1 MLYVLLLL
9 AAFVLILVARALLF
23 VPRKQ
28 EAVPAADAAV
38 NESRAVDNFQAMI
51 RCRTISYDDRSLQ
64 DEREF
69 EKFRALL
76 DERYPL
82 IAKTCEK
89 HRIGPA
95 GVVYHW
101 KGEGSADPWVLMSH
115 YDVVPVEESMWSVEP
130 FGAQLRDG
138 AIWGRGTVDTKST
151 LLGVMEAAETLLK
164 QGFRPRGDIY
174 MAFGGDEE
182 LSGASAQEIVKWFEK
197 QNLHPIVIDEGGA
210 IVEGIFPGV
219 SAPAAVVGTGEKG
232 ITNISFTIEGKGGHA
247 STPPPHTPAGVMA
260 MAIAAVES
268 KPFQPV
274 MVPPVAEM
282 FDTLGRHASFGMK
295 LIFVNLWCFKPLLYA
310 LAAVKGGELNAMIRT
325 TCAFTKMEGGAA
337 WNVIPPK
344 VTAGANLRL
353 LNQTPAQAVRELEKK
368 IKNPQVKVEIALGT
382 TPSPYSRTQGQ
393 GWEALGQ
400 SIRQTWPGVIV
411 SPYLMMA
418 ASDSRHYAD
427 ISDRVYRFSPMEMP
441 AEIRRTIHGHDE
453 RIPVKTLVKTVE
465 FYVRLIQ
472 KI

>member
-1 MLYVLLLL
+1 MLYLLLLL
-9 AAFVLILVARALLF
+9 AAFVLTLVLRALLF
-23 VPRKQ
+23 VPRKR
-28 EAVPAADAAV
+28 EAVPAADVTV
-38 NESRAVDNFQAMI
+38 NETRALDNFQAMI
-51 RCRTISYDDRSLQ
+51 RCRTLSYDDPSLQ
-64 DEREF
+64 DEKEF

-82 IAKTCEK
+82 VAAHCEK

-115 YDVVPVEESMWSVEP
+115 YDVVPVEESMWSADP
-130 FGAQLRDG
+130 FGAVLRDG
-138 AIWGRGTVDTKST
+138 AVWGRGTVDTKST
-151 LLGVMEAAETLLK
+151 LLGVMEAAETLLA
-164 QGFRPRGDIY
+164 QGFKPRGDIY
-174 MAFGGDEE
+174 LAFGGDEE
-182 LSGASAQEIVKWFEK
+182 LSGASAQEIVKWFEGK
-197 QNLHPIVIDEGGA
+197 DLHPIVIDEGGA
-210 IVEGIFPGV
+210 IVSGIFPGV
-219 SAPAAVVGTGEKG
+219 SMPAAMVGTGEKG
-232 ITNISFTIEGKGGHA
+232 ITNIAFTLEGKGGHA
-247 STPPPHTPAGVMA
+247 STPPPHTPVGVMA
-260 MAIAAVES
+260 RAIAAVER
-268 KPFQPV
+268 KPFKPV

-295 LIFVNLWCFKPLLYA
+295 LIFANLWCFKPLLYT
-310 LAAVKGGELNAMIRT
+310 LAKKRGGELNAMIRT

-353 LNQTPAQAVRELEKK
+353 LNQTPEQAVRELEAK
-368 IKNPQVKVEIALGT
+368 IANPQVKVELALGT
-382 TPSPYSRTQGQ
+382 TPSPYSRTSGQ
-393 GWEALGQ
+393 GWESLEEAIL
-400 SIRQTWPGVIV
+400 QTWPGVIV

-418 ASDSRHYAD
+418 ASDSRHYAK

-441 AEIRRTIHGHDE
+441 ADIRRTIHGHDE
-453 RIPVKTLVKTVE
+453 RIAVQTLMKTVA